1 MTLWRKFND
10 VEDLI
15 GIVRMM
21 DFLQEVRVGQYNAP
35 FSHKH
40 YPIHVQSFD
49 DWLTEMKKQHG
60 ITDDNIIDNGESITN
75 RVSNFVYQNCPYNA
89 AGGGHNVQFNKA
101 REAYYYYKRL
111 SENYDS

>member
-15 GIVRMM
+15 GIVKMM
-21 DFLQEVRVGQYNAP
+21 DFLQEVRVGQYNNP
-35 FSHKH
+35 FAHKT

-49 DWLTEMKKQHG
+49 DWLEETKNYCG
-60 ITDDNIIDNGESITN
+60 ITDKNIIDMGETLTN
-75 RVSNFVYQNCPYNA
+75 RISNFVYQNCQYNA
-89 AGGGHNVQFNKA
+89 AGGNHNIQFSKA

-111 SENYDS
+111 GELYD